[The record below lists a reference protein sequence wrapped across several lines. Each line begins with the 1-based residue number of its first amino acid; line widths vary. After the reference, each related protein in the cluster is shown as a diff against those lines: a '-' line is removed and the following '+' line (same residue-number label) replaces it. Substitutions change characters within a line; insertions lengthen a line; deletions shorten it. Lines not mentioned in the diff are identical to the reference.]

1 MRLLIAVDQGAGSDK
16 VIEYGVNLAKKTGG
30 SIHVLHVIGGEEK
43 KDREQ
48 IPGEGK
54 YIDVMMEEAARD
66 LAQKAIDFGLER
78 SSFSVSARV
87 GDPATEIEAASK
99 EIEHDALVIGMRTR
113 SRVGKFLLGSHFQE
127 LLQMSEVPVISVPID
142 GFE

>member
-1 MRLLIAVDQGAGSDK
+1 MRLLVAVDQDAGSDK
-16 VIEYGVNLAKKTGG
+16 IIEYGANLARQTGG
-30 SIHVLHVIGGEEK
+30 TIHLLHVISGEEK
-43 KDREQ
+43 RGREH

-66 LAQKAIDFGLER
+66 LVQRGINLGLER

-87 GDPATEIEAASK
+87 GDPAPEIEAASK
-99 EIEHDALVIGMRTR
+99 ELEHDALVIGMRTR

-127 LLQMSEVPVISVPID
+127 LLRMSKVPVIAVPID
-142 GFE
+142 GST